1 MVRRLPGGGPEWDE
15 LFERFRHSIFRFETL
30 QHYDVPVE
38 REPLRRFLSGEA
50 KPYPLYPR
58 RRWWEGMNREA
69 KAAGQKVERVRVL
82 VEPLTDYDRYEVS
95 WPYFDNVRAGEDIR
109 IIAVG
114 EGDWPAGLPGY
125 GYDFY
130 LFDSEQ
136 LALMHYDHRGRFLAV
151 DLLDDPQAVELAT
164 GWRDRAHKAA
174 VPYWDYLSIHRELV
188 PTLASEHEE
197 ALGR

>member
-1 MVRRLPGGGPEWDE
+1 MLRRLPGGGQEWDQ
-15 LFERFRHSIFRFETL
+15 LFERFHDSIFRFETL
-30 QHYDVPVE
+30 QHYDVSVE

-58 RRWWEGMNREA
+58 RRWWEGVNRDA
-69 KAAGQKVERVRVL
+69 VAAGKKVERVRVL

-109 IIAVG
+109 VIAVAAG
-114 EGDWPAGLPGY
+114 EWPVGLPGY
-125 GYDFY
+125 GHDFY
-130 LFDSEQ
+130 LFDSAQ

-151 DLLDDPQAVELAT
+151 DLLDDPEAIELAT
-164 GWRDRAHKAA
+164 GWRERALEAA
-174 VPYWDYLSIHRELV
+174 MPYPEYLRRHQELI

-197 ALGR
+197 ALGL